1 MPYAS
6 LAAAPF
12 TMHKGVK
19 MTLAQVNFW
28 ARIYDTSLAGYKK
41 RFSLK
46 VAKTKAA
53 QTAWS
58 VFDAVYMIEGTG
70 KNRRFV
76 RKKKR

>member
-1 MPYAS
+1 MPYSS

-12 TMHKGVK
+12 TSHKGVK

-28 ARIYDTSLAGYKK
+28 AEIYDKALKTYKGNK
-41 RFSLK
+41 NE
-46 VAKTKAA
+46 AA
-53 QTAWS
+53 ATAWS